1 MHSNAPRRMNWYTL
15 ILKSAKDKQPQT
27 VPCWLFAPDN
37 WFIVSHGHDCSILRE
52 GQTPV
57 LLLIFIHTRILRM
70 DIVSARL
77 SFPLLPSYCLPLLG
91 STFKLTLRQQ
101 DGLCL
106 SETSTVLRVCDP
118 RERGFFRIA
127 RETSDWYTLY
137 PTLFHEQITVIRKI
151 KYSHW
156 LSLNHILILGPN
168 HLTRNT
174 LEQGGG

>member
-1 MHSNAPRRMNWYTL
+1 
-15 ILKSAKDKQPQT
+15 
-27 VPCWLFAPDN
+27 
-37 WFIVSHGHDCSILRE
+37 
-52 GQTPV
+52 
-57 LLLIFIHTRILRM
+57 M

-156 LSLNHILILGPN
+156 LSLNHILILGSN

-174 LEQGGG
+174 LEQGGGWVSLKGRMSFPERLMDTHKMAQEESFYLIVLVHYSSCLFQ